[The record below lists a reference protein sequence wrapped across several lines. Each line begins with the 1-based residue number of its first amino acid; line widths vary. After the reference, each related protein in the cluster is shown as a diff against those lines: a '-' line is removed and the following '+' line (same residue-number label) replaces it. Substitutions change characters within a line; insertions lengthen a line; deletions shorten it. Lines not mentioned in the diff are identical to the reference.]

1 MVLRSRG
8 QREIEATCEAD
19 EGSPQSHS
27 ETEKSVVPLSSR
39 EHHIITLNRPKRTN
53 CEVPRTRYGYEDMV
67 SYALQVAEEVDP
79 HEPSTFEVNKVGT
92 TDNPTDMFT
101 KPVP

>member
-1 MVLRSRG
+1 
-8 QREIEATCEAD
+8 
-19 EGSPQSHS
+19 
-27 ETEKSVVPLSSR
+27 
-39 EHHIITLNRPKRTN
+39 
-53 CEVPRTRYGYEDMV
+53 MV

-101 KPVP
+101 KPVPQSKIQHCLNLHNVRLIWAFCVMHLPHLVRQVHLVHLIIRRRFKSRWRFVEICLELMFGKMFYIG